1 MTLPAS
7 ARGGRS
13 DAGEA
18 RRRDRHVLTVFGS
31 VALDVAIGL
40 VLLYFLL
47 AVLVSTLNEFVAAIA
62 DSRAKNLEIALR
74 NLLDGND
81 HAGAALVTSFYNH
94 PLICSLHTRRF
105 FLAGPAG
112 TGKKPSYI
120 PARMFRT
127 ALEDT
132 IFPADPMVGP
142 RTIRG
147 LKQSIGTLPPSPL
160 RESLLALVNEGE
172 ADLEKTRA
180 AIEHWFDDAM
190 DRVSG
195 WYKRQVGV
203 ILLVI
208 ALGAAFA
215 LNADTLAIATT
226 LARNPEARAFA
237 VATAEQLAKQTPLPT
252 KAPAA
257 DETPA
262 PPSLSKVQEALQG
275 VAESQLPLGWH
286 EGDGAAIDP
295 TKGHWDALL
304 LKIVGCALTG
314 VAVSFGAPFWFDLL
328 NKLVSVRTAVKPKKS
343 EEDDAGSAG

>member
-1 MTLPAS
+1 M
-7 ARGGRS
+7 
-13 DAGEA
+13 
-18 RRRDRHVLTVFGS
+18 FGS

-94 PLICSLHTRRF
+94 PLIRSLHTRRF

-112 TGKKPSYI
+112 AGKKPSYI

-132 IFPADPMVGP
+132 ILPADPAAGP
-142 RTIRG
+142 RTARG
-147 LKQSIGTLPPSPL
+147 LRQSIGTLPPSQV

-180 AIEHWFDDAM
+180 AIEQWFDDAM

-203 ILLVI
+203 ILLLI
-208 ALGAAFA
+208 ALIVAFA
-215 LNADTLAIATT
+215 LNADTLAIGTT

-237 VATAEQLAKQTPLPT
+237 VAAAEQLAKQTPLPT
-252 KAPAA
+252 KPPAPDA
-257 DETPA
+257 TPA
-262 PPSLSKVQEALQG
+262 PSLSKVQEALQG

-286 EGDGAAIDP
+286 EGDFAAIDP
-295 TKGHWDALL
+295 RKGHWDALL
-304 LKIVGCALTG
+304 LKFVGCALTG

-343 EEDDAGSAG
+343 AEEGEASAG